1 MPWTEFTSERAAPLQ
16 SCPLPGLAV
25 PALGPHEDDESE
37 RQTEAEP
44 QTMSVH
50 RKQHMYIVGRLS
62 VVTSGQSVGLTLE
75 GAGRG
80 LLLVPDRTT
89 WLLSTP

>member
-1 MPWTEFTSERAAPLQ
+1 MISERAAPLQ
-16 SCPLPGLAV
+16 SCPPPGLAV
-25 PALGPHEDDESE
+25 PALRPREDDESE

-44 QTMSVH
+44 RTMSVH
-50 RKQHMYIVGRLS
+50 RKQHIYTVGRLS
-62 VVTSGQSVGLTLE
+62 VVTSGQAVGLALE

-89 WLLSTP
+89 WLLNTP